1 MKKTNKFDAKML
13 VSVSVGAIVYLAVG
27 LMLSLHE
34 SECVPET
41 AIGTEG
47 LKQVRRYLGAE
58 MLSVYAGAASLLPA
72 AFVGSA
78 VYKLGR
84 RDKSADKLFFS
95 PAAVIVSAVFAVIV
109 LLRLPVKNCWDIQTE
124 LNGYKGLRIM
134 KLTSLYMDCGRDL
147 KEQSAREL
155 TGDGFTVAYHIH
167 SYTVNS
173 GRGSSRHV
181 RIHEFALEKDG
192 AEAAQVTNK
201 DYLELKDK
209 LWKNDEH
216 AVRLFAH
223 SGLICELDGSTED
236 FASDYENMFTLTYE
250 NEHLV
255 RSTRSDEWELGHLY
269 LMEIKD
275 GKVIAQINMKNN
287 TDQYM
292 PAMTDLNYGHGIP
305 NLVPVDRRGQT
316 AYLEAVVDGKARRV
330 SNTVKFGIGGI
341 IDE

>member
-1 MKKTNKFDAKML
+1 M
-13 VSVSVGAIVYLAVG
+13 
-27 LMLSLHE
+27 
-34 SECVPET
+34 
-41 AIGTEG
+41 
-47 LKQVRRYLGAE
+47 
-58 MLSVYAGAASLLPA
+58 
-72 AFVGSA
+72 
-78 VYKLGR
+78 
-84 RDKSADKLFFS
+84 
-95 PAAVIVSAVFAVIV
+95 
-109 LLRLPVKNCWDIQTE
+109 
-124 LNGYKGLRIM
+124 
-134 KLTSLYMDCGRDL
+134 
-147 KEQSAREL
+147 
-155 TGDGFTVAYHIH
+155 
-167 SYTVNS
+167 
-173 GRGSSRHV
+173 
-181 RIHEFALEKDG
+181 
-192 AEAAQVTNK
+192 TNK

-250 NEHLV
+250 KEHLV

-275 GKVIAQINMKNN
+275 GEVIAQINMKNN

-292 PAMTDLNYGHGIP
+292 PAMTDLNYGQGIP

-316 AYLEAVVDGKARRV
+316 AYLEALVDGKTRRV